1 MKQCDCTLRLNYE
14 NIFKYERNTVL
25 NLKRI
30 GSLVFIISFALI
42 IMLLFIE
49 ENPISNSNTNQS
61 ISYPTELHPIVKE
74 RSDQL
79 IQQSASKGIRV
90 VITDDFRSAEDQD
103 RLYEQGRTTEGTI
116 VTYAKGGES
125 YHNFGLAVD
134 FALKD
139 PLGNVIWD
147 MTYDGNKNGK
157 ADWTEVVGMAKS
169 LGFEWGGD
177 WAQFKDY
184 THLQMDFGLTVADLQ
199 NGERPADSSMTVD
212 TNQGKP

>member
-1 MKQCDCTLRLNYE
+1 M
-14 NIFKYERNTVL
+14 
-25 NLKRI
+25 
-30 GSLVFIISFALI
+30 FIISFALI
-42 IMLLFIE
+42 IILLFIE

-139 PLGNVIWD
+139 PSGNVMWD
-147 MTYDGNKNGK
+147 MNYDGNKNGK
-157 ADWTEVVGMAKS
+157 DDWTEVVGMAKA

-184 THLQMDFGLTVADLQ
+184 PHLQMDFGLTVADLQ

-212 TNQGKP
+212 TNLGKP